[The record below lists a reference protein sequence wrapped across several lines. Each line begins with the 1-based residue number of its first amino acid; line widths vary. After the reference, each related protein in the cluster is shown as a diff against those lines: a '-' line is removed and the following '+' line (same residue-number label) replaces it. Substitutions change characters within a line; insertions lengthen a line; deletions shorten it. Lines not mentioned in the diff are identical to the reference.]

1 MEDKI
6 QNYAISK
13 MNHTIYETKKNLFK
27 RDVYTNKMPRESSKK
42 TKRSKRETPV
52 ETSVPE
58 VSDVVAQAAP
68 EPVVE
73 TDDTTSE
80 STLSPPDIPT
90 RGKLTREQAEE
101 LFDYFLAQTE
111 EFLTQLRTE
120 KKVISAKQVR
130 EVLKNGRQVRNRVTR
145 SLKKTR
151 AESST
156 PTGFR
161 KPVPI
166 SKSMAKFTGL
176 SPDELCSRTDVTR
189 YIHDYIKKNNLQN
202 PNDRREIHV
211 DKKLGKLLG
220 TSENFTIFQLQ
231 SLLQPHFPK

>member
-1 MEDKI
+1 
-6 QNYAISK
+6 
-13 MNHTIYETKKNLFK
+13 
-27 RDVYTNKMPRESSKK
+27 MPRETSKK
-42 TKRSKRETPV
+42 TKRSTKSEARV

-58 VSDVVAQAAP
+58 VSAVVAQAAP

-73 TDDTTSE
+73 EETTVT
-80 STLSPPDIPT
+80 STLSPPDIPA
-90 RGKLTREQAEE
+90 RGKLTREQAED
-101 LFDYFLAQTE
+101 LFNYFLDQTE
-111 EFLTQLRTE
+111 ELLTQLRTD

-130 EVLKNGRQVRNRVTR
+130 EVLKNGRQVRNRVAR
-145 SLKKTR
+145 SLKKAR
-151 AESST
+151 AESQNL
-156 PTGFR
+156 TGFR

-220 TSENFTIFQLQ
+220 TNENFTIFQLQ